1 VDLRGGSSFACFPR
15 KDKEKD
21 MFRTAVSRSTSPGIR
36 GLLRRTGNLRKFSME
51 QKKEQDDKPLL
62 TIFDTT
68 LRDGEQS
75 PGATMNIKE
84 KLTLARQLSKLGVD
98 VCEAGFPIASDGD
111 FEAVKLVAQEIG
123 PLTENRAHG
132 RPMRICGLSRAIE
145 KDIYR
150 CYEAVRHAPL
160 HRIHTF
166 LATSDIHLKNK
177 LRISRDECIRQSVD
191 AVAYARSL
199 VEDVEF
205 SAEDAGRSDP
215 AFMAELFGEVIKAGV
230 STINVPDT
238 VGFVTPRE
246 YGDLIKYLKENTPG
260 GDTITWSTHCHND
273 LGLAVANTLEGVI
286 GGARQVEVTINGIGE
301 RAGNASLE
309 EIVMALYTR
318 PQVFP
323 VQCSVDSTQITRT
336 SRMVTSVT
344 GMNVQ
349 PNKAIVGA
357 NAFAHEA
364 GIHQDGVLK
373 HAATYEIMS
382 PASVGL
388 KSTLVLGKHSGKH
401 AFKQRLEE
409 LGFDELSDDLIKA
422 AFKRFKDIA
431 DQKKTVTDE
440 DIEAILD
447 NEVVKPA
454 TEAWKLN
461 SCVVSCGH
469 PHPTATV
476 SISTP
481 SGRTIIDSSIGGGP
495 VEAVYNAISRA
506 VRVPIRLVQFHVEA
520 VSEGRDAIGK
530 VSVRICR
537 REPPKEDEAALE
549 VHDGEMTYHG
559 SSAHVDIIQGSAE
572 AFMNAINK
580 MVASDEE
587 HELQRKEVEF
597 WPGRVV
603 INPIEQKQVA

>member
-1 VDLRGGSSFACFPR
+1 MFCARKTVAIASSRVFVQPLAVVGRRGFAES
-15 KDKEKD
+15 KSEKP
-21 MFRTAVSRSTSPGIR
+21 T
-36 GLLRRTGNLRKFSME
+36 
-51 QKKEQDDKPLL
+51 L

-84 KLTLARQLSKLGVD
+84 KITLATQLSKLGVD

-111 FEAVKLVAQEIG
+111 FEAVKLVAQEVGSMI
-123 PLTENRAHG
+123 ENRRSG
-132 RPMRICGLSRAIE
+132 KPMRICGLSRAIE
-145 KDIYR
+145 KDIAR
-150 CYEAVRHAPL
+150 CYEAVKHAPL

-177 LRISRDECIRQSVD
+177 LRISREECIKQSVH
-191 AVAYARSL
+191 AVTFARSL
-199 VEDVEF
+199 VDDVEF

-246 YGDLIKYLKENTPG
+246 YGELISYLKTNTPG
-260 GDTITWSTHCHND
+260 GDSITWSTHCHND

-309 EIVMALYTR
+309 EVVMALYTR

-323 VQCSVDSTQITRT
+323 VQSAVDTTQITRT

-344 GMNVQ
+344 GMSVQ

-401 AFKQRLEE
+401 AFQNRLEE
-409 LGFDELSDDLIKA
+409 LGFDNLSPEVIKA
-422 AFKRFKDIA
+422 AFKRFKDVA
-431 DQKKTVTDE
+431 DQKKTVTDG
-440 DIEAILD
+440 DIEAIL
-447 NEVVKPA
+447 ES
-454 TEAWKLN
+454 E
-461 SCVVSCGH
+461 VSCGH
-469 PHPTATV
+469 DHPTATV
-476 SISTP
+476 SITTP
-481 SGRTIIDSSIGGGP
+481 SGKTIIDASTGGGP
-495 VEAVYNAISRA
+495 VEAVYNAISRV

-530 VSVRICR
+530 VSVRVCR
-537 REPPKEDEAALE
+537 RAPPSGDEEALDIHDDE
-549 VHDGEMTYHG
+549 VTYHG
-559 SSAHVDIIQGSAE
+559 TSAHVDIIRGSAE
-572 AFMNAINK
+572 AFMNALNK
-580 MVASDEE
+580 MVADDEE
-587 HELQRKEVEF
+587 NELQRKEIEF

-603 INPIEQKQVA
+603 INPEAQTQLAGQ

>member
-1 VDLRGGSSFACFPR
+1 MAPGLSRGFSESKST
-15 KDKEKD
+15 KDE
-21 MFRTAVSRSTSPGIR
+21 
-36 GLLRRTGNLRKFSME
+36 
-51 QKKEQDDKPLL
+51 DKPIL

-84 KLTLARQLSKLGVD
+84 KIMLAGQLSRLGVD

-111 FEAVKLVAQEIG
+111 FEAVKVVAQEVG
-123 PLTENRAHG
+123 PMLENRKSG
-132 RPMRICGLSRAIE
+132 KPMRICGLSRAIE
-145 KDIYR
+145 KDIER
-150 CYEAVRHAPL
+150 CYEAVKHAPL

-177 LRISRDECIRQSVD
+177 LRISREECIAQSVK
-191 AVAYARSL
+191 AVSFARSL
-199 VEDVEF
+199 CDDVEF

-246 YGDLIKYLKENTPG
+246 YGELISYLKNNTPG
-260 GDTITWSTHCHND
+260 GHDIVWSTHCHND
-273 LGLAVANTLEGVI
+273 LGLAVANTLEGVN

-309 EIVMALYTR
+309 EVVMSLYTR

-323 VQCSVDSTQITRT
+323 VRSLVDTTHLTRT
-336 SRMVTSVT
+336 SRMVTQVT
-344 GMNVQ
+344 GMSVQ

-401 AFKQRLEE
+401 AFANRLEE
-409 LGFDELSDDLIKA
+409 LGYTGLEEDVIKS
-422 AFKRFKDIA
+422 AFKRFKDTA
-431 DQKKTVTDE
+431 DQKKTVTDA
-440 DIEAILD
+440 DIEAILE
-447 NEVVKPA
+447 NEIVKPS
-454 TEAWKLN
+454 EEVWQLN
-461 SCVVSCGH
+461 SCVVSCGTE
-469 PHPTATV
+469 HPTATV
-476 SISTP
+476 SITTP
-481 SGRTIIDSSIGGGP
+481 SGKTIVDSSIGGGP
-495 VEAVYNAISRA
+495 VEAVYNAISRT
-506 VRVPIRLVQFHVEA
+506 VRVPIRLVQFQVEA

-537 REPPKEDEAALE
+537 RAPPASDKEIALD
-549 VHDGEMTYHG
+549 VTDDDVTYHG
-559 SSAHVDIIQGSAE
+559 TSAHIDIIQGSAE

-580 MVASDEE
+580 MVAEDEE
-587 HELQRKEVEF
+587 NELQRKEVEF

-603 INPIEQKQVA
+603 INPKEQTQLS